1 MSLGLYHHEV
11 VSPETRCPSCEVVNV
26 QDFPEEFKAKFADFL
41 FDFDVMVIDWAQTI
55 ESIVGLHY
63 DSFLAIYELVLNAD
77 GKYFFAQ
84 RGCENPLSSELLIT
98 VNEDGLKYIK
108 RTDPHIMVRRLGYQ
122 RKGMKDSFF
131 ANFSRDQVIIDD
143 KIVHKMMTFCDSA
156 DSMENFSD
164 GFVDN
169 WTDTS
174 FVMVQY

>member
-1 MSLGLYHHEV
+1 MDSESLVVIEEHELY
-11 VSPETRCPSCEVVNV
+11 R
-26 QDFPEEFKAKFADFL
+26 AKR
-41 FDFDVMVIDWAQTI
+41 I
-55 ESIVGLHY
+55 
-63 DSFLAIYELVLNAD
+63 
-77 GKYFFAQ
+77 
-84 RGCENPLSSELLIT
+84 
-98 VNEDGLKYIK
+98 
-108 RTDPHIMVRRLGYQ
+108 DPHIMVRRLGYQ

-143 KIVHKMMTFCDSA
+143 KIVHKMMTFCDSV